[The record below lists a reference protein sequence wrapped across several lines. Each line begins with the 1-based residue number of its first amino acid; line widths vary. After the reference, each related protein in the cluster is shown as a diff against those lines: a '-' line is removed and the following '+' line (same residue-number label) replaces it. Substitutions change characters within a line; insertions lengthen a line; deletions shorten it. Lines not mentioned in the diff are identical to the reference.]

1 MEQENSTALETVST
15 RSAGVRYGLIAA
27 IIGIIYFLVL
37 NTLGQDMQEGPW
49 RWVSYVL
56 TIVFVVLAHKYFK
69 DNNAGFM
76 AYGQGVGIAF
86 WLALVSSVINSIF
99 TYVYIKFID
108 PTFIEMMKEKQLQ
121 QLQERGGMTDQQIDQ
136 AMQISS
142 MFMTPEAIFGFALVF
157 GILGTVVIGL
167 IVSIFTQKK
176 AAEQVY

>member
-1 MEQENSTALETVST
+1 MEQQNSTTLETVST

-27 IIGIIYFLVL
+27 VIGIVYFLVL
-37 NTLGQDMQEGPW
+37 NAAGLDMQEGAW
-49 RWVSYVL
+49 KWFGYVI
-56 TIVFVVLAHKYFK
+56 TIVLVVLAHKYYK

-86 WLALVSSVINSIF
+86 WLSLVSSVINSIF

-108 PTFIEMMKEKQLQ
+108 TAFVDAIKEKQIEQ
-121 QLQERGGMTDQQIDQ
+121 MQGRGMSEEQIDQ

-157 GILGTVVIGL
+157 GIIGTVIIGL

-176 AAEQVY
+176 AAEQAY

>member
-1 MEQENSTALETVST
+1 MEQQNSTNLETVST
-15 RSAGVRYGLIAA
+15 RSAGVRYGIIAA
-27 IIGIIYFLVL
+27 VIGIVYFLVL
-37 NTLGQDMQEGPW
+37 NAAGLDMQEGAW
-49 RWVSYVL
+49 KWFGYVI
-56 TIVFVVLAHKYFK
+56 TIVLVVLAHKYYK

-86 WLALVSSVINSIF
+86 WLSLVSSVINSIF

-108 PTFIEMMKEKQLQ
+108 TAFVDAIKEKQITQ
-121 QLQERGGMTDQQIDQ
+121 MQERGMSEEQIDQ

-157 GILGTVVIGL
+157 GIIGTVIIGL

-176 AAEQVY
+176 AAEQAY